1 MIYFYNVSKKLR
13 LYYKT
18 EMSLATRVSPKKILH
33 WANFFFSEHEY
44 FKAELSEF

>member
-1 MIYFYNVSKKLR
+1 MRNIVNHSRYKQITAVAEMIYFYNISKKLR

-33 WANFFFSEHEY
+33 
-44 FKAELSEF
+44 